1 MGREINANGRTRLRM
16 RRAMRTEQ
24 ECFGFCRWI
33 CCAQLGLM
41 GREINANGR
50 TKKRNENRT
59 STVCVFDNSTF

>member
-50 TKKRNENRT
+50 TKEEK
-59 STVCVFDNSTF
+59 

>member
-1 MGREINANGRTRLRM
+1 MQLGLMGREINANVRTRLRM

-50 TKKRNENRT
+50 RREMRT
-59 STVCVFDNSTF
+59 EQAQ